1 MVDLSRPMMLC
12 FFHDKNVAWW
22 YHGSHAHS
30 LKKTGYDRIWLSSGR
45 YKRYLARNNHHSQP
59 RHLTKHGTRQ
69 GITVIVQDTTYIRQE
84 ELEPTRPEHFAAA
97 ELKRSNA
104 KFPATFLSHSPSLW
118 PSPPLSL
125 YLAHSETHILSLLYF
140 PAQLVRGFTLSD
152 VLDKPW
158 SQVSSLLPP
167 GTRLPFI
174 GHMVQHSH
182 CSSIFI
188 ECR

>member
-1 MVDLSRPMMLC
+1 M
-12 FFHDKNVAWW
+12 
-22 YHGSHAHS
+22 
-30 LKKTGYDRIWLSSGR
+30 
-45 YKRYLARNNHHSQP
+45 ARNNHHSQP

-125 YLAHSETHILSLLYF
+125 YLAHSETHILSLLLLSSSTRTRFYPQRCSGQAVVTGVIPSTPRYAPSIYRAYGSAF
-140 PAQLVRGFTLSD
+140 PLLVDFHRMSLTTHALALS
-152 VLDKPW
+152 VINNL
-158 SQVSSLLPP
+158 SL
-167 GTRLPFI
+167 I
-174 GHMVQHSH
+174 H
-182 CSSIFI
+182 I
-188 ECR
+188 